1 MQATTKADARM
12 KANSIGRMVLLIALG
27 AMLAGCDRCGN
38 WWSPLQ
44 DQAQIEVCRE
54 QPPRSQ

>member
-1 MQATTKADARM
+1 MQAITKADTRM
-12 KANSIGRMVLLIALG
+12 KASSIGRIALLIALG
-27 AMLAGCDRCGN
+27 AMVAGCDRCGN

>member
-1 MQATTKADARM
+1 MQAITKAAARM
-12 KANSIGRMVLLIALG
+12 KASSIGRMALLVAVG

-44 DQAQIEVCRE
+44 DQAQIEVCRQ
-54 QPPRSQ
+54 QPPRPQ

>member
-1 MQATTKADARM
+1 M
-12 KANSIGRMVLLIALG
+12 KANSIGRMALLIAVG
-27 AMLAGCDRCGN
+27 AMLAACDRCGN

-54 QPPRSQ
+54 QPPRPQ

>member
-12 KANSIGRMVLLIALG
+12 KANGIGRMVLLIALG
-27 AMLAGCDRCGN
+27 AMVAGCDRCGN

>member
-1 MQATTKADARM
+1 MQAITQAGARIKTSGVARM
-12 KANSIGRMVLLIALG
+12 TLLIAVG

-44 DQAQIEVCRE
+44 DQAQIEVCR
-54 QPPRSQ
+54 QQAPRPQ

>member
-1 MQATTKADARM
+1 MQAIMGAVARIKAS
-12 KANSIGRMVLLIALG
+12 SIGRMTLLIALG

-44 DQAQIEVCRE
+44 DQAQIEVCR
-54 QPPRSQ
+54 QQAPRPQ

>member
-1 MQATTKADARM
+1 MQAITKADTRM
-12 KANSIGRMVLLIALG
+12 KASSIGSIALLIALG
-27 AMLAGCDRCGN
+27 AMVAGCDRCGN

>member
-1 MQATTKADARM
+1 MQAITKADARIP
-12 KANSIGRMVLLIALG
+12 AIGIGRMALLIAVG

-44 DQAQIEVCRE
+44 DQAQIEVCRQ
-54 QPPRSQ
+54 QPPRPQ

>member
-1 MQATTKADARM
+1 MQAITKADALT
-12 KANSIGRMVLLIALG
+12 KASSIGRMTLLLAVG

-54 QPPRSQ
+54 QPPRPQ

>member
-12 KANSIGRMVLLIALG
+12 KANSIGRMVLLVALG

-44 DQAQIEVCRE
+44 GQAQIEVCRE